1 MVSLFA
7 VGEGWHNF
15 HHAYPYDY
23 AANEYG
29 FLQLNLTTGFIDLA
43 RWLGL
48 AHHCRRAKL
57 PELAGDKP
65 AELPAYSLED
75 VAACAN
81 QAACILVVRPHHLV
95 PEVTPP
101 PSTCILRLYS
111 LRVYADQVGHWAAP
125 PNAKS
130 LSGVAARRWTVW
142 CST

>member
-15 HHAYPYDY
+15 HHAFPYDY

-57 PELAGDKP
+57 LELAGDKP

-81 QAACILVVRPHHLV
+81 QAACILVVRPPRLVSEVTRFPTTYVLQQPLV
-95 PEVTPP
+95 P
-101 PSTCILRLYS
+101 
-111 LRVYADQVGHWAAP
+111 
-125 PNAKS
+125 
-130 LSGVAARRWTVW
+130 
-142 CST
+142 